1 MKQVK
6 KLLSNERGSVLSVSL
21 IVIALLSFSL
31 SVVTGDTLNLT
42 GQTTEVHENIQDTSY
57 GKKILDIALAEMK
70 DYILN
75 SSSSTPVDAYFTS
88 PVTVE
93 GNDYSSFSNYIELSY
108 GVTSSDVTL
117 SEELDPLTQAA
128 IKLSLLLEDGVT
140 ISRTTYYS
148 FSTETDNSL
157 TGSAAV
163 AEILND
169 PEFDADDPYEINF
182 YFSLVTNGDLIMN
195 GGFYNFP
202 AIYAANV
209 YMHNRAPYVWNDDL
223 SSQHLTP
230 VYNESDP
237 EYKFDNFTKIF
248 YDQEY
253 QYCLD
258 SGCIT
263 PGTAS
268 TDTIINKGNYSDV
281 VGSGYAYSGNPQDY
295 KLDEF
300 FTSFDFNQ
308 NFLDYMQDTA
318 PNSTLDT
325 TITMDNYESVIL
337 SNSVTWTSGASAS
350 DGPFIN
356 VTNNMSGFMSDSS
369 KDYSV
374 VIDARNSPFVLT
386 EQLMMD
392 SDAYTIVVLGDMII
406 DGAGAKNANQNEHT
420 IIGNLIV
427 TGDLLVT
434 GGANMKNGDAMS
446 LVNTI
451 ITLGSV
457 TFDFDEGIGLDNT
470 KNGSVNTNKFS
481 GLVLLAKGNIIFK
494 SFNESHVP
502 LTSEEINLYA
512 FMYAEES
519 VFIDAVNSHVRL
531 EGAIYARARG
541 VSGDYLPYKDEEG
554 NQIHGIIINA
564 FNGYINDSNE
574 ANINTSGISRFHM
587 TNLTVDKMQLA
598 FEGLPRFEV
607 KVRSDEYF
615 VDDGYELE

>member
-1 MKQVK
+1 MKKFK
-6 KLLSNERGSVLSVSL
+6 KRLSNERGSVLSVTL

-42 GQTTEVHENIQDTSY
+42 GQTTEIQENIQDTTY

-75 SSSSTPVDAYFTS
+75 SSSSAPVDAYFQD
-88 PVTVE
+88 PATVE
-93 GNDYSSFSNYIELSY
+93 GTTYASFSTYIEESY
-108 GVTSSDVTL
+108 GVSSEDVTL
-117 SEELDPLTQAA
+117 QEELDPLTQAA

-148 FSTETDNSL
+148 FSTETDNNL

-195 GGFYNFP
+195 GGYYNFP

-209 YMHNRAPYVWNDDL
+209 YMHNRAPYVWNGDT
-223 SSQHLTP
+223 SNQGLTP
-230 VYNESDP
+230 VYEGSDP
-237 EYKFDNFTKIF
+237 RYKFDNFTKIF

-263 PGTAS
+263 PGDAN
-268 TDTIINKGNYSDV
+268 TDTIIHKNLYNNV
-281 VGSGYAYSGNPQDY
+281 EGSGYEYSGNPQDY

-308 NFLDYMQDTA
+308 NFLDYMQNTA

-337 SNSVTWTSGASAS
+337 SNSVAWTSNAKAS

-356 VTNNMSGFMSDSS
+356 VTNNISGFLSDNS

-374 VIDARNSPFVLT
+374 VIDARSTPFVLT
-386 EQLMMD
+386 EQMMMD

-427 TGDLLVT
+427 TGDLLLT
-434 GGANMKNGDAMS
+434 GGADMKSGDEMS

-457 TFDFDEGIGLDNT
+457 TFDFDEGVGLDNT
-470 KNGSVNTNKFS
+470 KNGSVNTQKFS

-494 SFNESHVP
+494 SFNQSHVP
-502 LTSEEINLYA
+502 LTNEAINLYA

-541 VSGDYLPYKDEEG
+541 VSGDYLPYQDEEG

-564 FNGYINDSNE
+564 FNGYINDSNVP
-574 ANINTSGISRFHM
+574 NVNTSDIVRFHM
-587 TNLTVDKMQLA
+587 TNLTVDRMQLA